1 VANRTPSPPIAERVG
16 DPDVELVLRMA
27 RGDVQALSGLYER
40 HAPKLRAL
48 ALRIL
53 HDEMSADDVLHDVFL
68 EAWRRSADYSPERG
82 SVSAWLGLRLRSRA
96 IDRLRQAPR
105 SVPLAVA
112 ERVSGGDATSDD
124 LGRTLDHARL
134 RAALSSMSA
143 AEQHVIVLGYFQGLT
158 LAEIAVAAGVPIGTV
173 KSRTRNALNKL
184 RRFFDSD
191 RSRS

>member
-1 VANRTPSPPIAERVG
+1 
-16 DPDVELVLRMA
+16 MA
-27 RGDVQALSGLYER
+27 RGDVQALSRLYER

-53 HDEMSADDVLHDVFL
+53 RDEMSADDVLHDVFL

-105 SVPLAVA
+105 SVPLAIA
-112 ERVSGGDATSDD
+112 ERVSGDTTSDD
-124 LGRTLDHARL
+124 FGRTLDHARL
-134 RAALSSMSA
+134 RAALSSMSEE
-143 AEQHVIVLGYFQGLT
+143 EQNVIHLGYFQGLT
-158 LAEIAVAAGVPIGTV
+158 LAEIALQAGVPIGTV
-173 KSRTRNALNKL
+173 KSRTRNALSKL
-184 RRFFDSD
+184 RRFFEGD